1 MITKISRMD
10 KNYQVGKGGGGGG
23 VLPYVSYIVRVPPH
37 RVTFLP
43 LFGLKTA
50 VHFAQFGHGYGF

>member
-10 KNYQVGKGGGGGG
+10 KNYQVGKGGGGG
-23 VLPYVSYIVRVPPH
+23 VLPYVSYIGRVPPH

-43 LFGLKTA
+43 LFGLKTG
-50 VHFAQFGHGYGF
+50 VHFAHFGHGYGF